1 MRTVTAAG
9 IELIVVEL
17 CDRRHGLGN
26 PIREWCF
33 QSELE
38 NYLYSNWQTRGS
50 FFQLLS
56 RAGADGQSICLR
68 RKAVE
73 EGLVT
78 DSEFIAM
85 RNAINPSA
93 RVFTL
98 VPFAAIELALTTYG
112 KSPRAGA
119 LADALDLDTFSE
131 SEEEGEEEEEE
142 QEEE

>member
-33 QSELE
+33 QSEHE

-78 DSEFIAM
+78 DAESIAM
-85 RNAINPSA
+85 LPFLSDDVLSAPVAIADASRA
-93 RVFTL
+93 RF
-98 VPFAAIELALTTYG
+98 VPFFIGHLASGWLV
-112 KSPRAGA
+112 SS
-119 LADALDLDTFSE
+119 F
-131 SEEEGEEEEEE
+131 
-142 QEEE
+142 